1 MRSAQDE
8 TTGVDNK
15 LVDGAT
21 VRFKLPRN
29 GITDCLHRS
38 RTTCRA
44 GQHQRSCPKVDN
56 NLLILHEKTKADAE
70 PSVLWRAAAE

>member
-38 RTTCRA
+38 RTRCRA
-44 GQHQRSCPKVDN
+44 GQDQRSCPKVYN
-56 NLLILHEKTKADAE
+56 VLLILHEKTKAGAE
-70 PSVLWRAAAE
+70 PSYRWRVAEE